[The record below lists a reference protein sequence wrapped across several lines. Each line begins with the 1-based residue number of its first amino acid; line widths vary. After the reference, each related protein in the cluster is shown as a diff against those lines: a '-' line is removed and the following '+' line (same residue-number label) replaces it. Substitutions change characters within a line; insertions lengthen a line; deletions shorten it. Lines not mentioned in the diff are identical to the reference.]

1 MPEWLKAE
9 SSMIREYRFVDQH
22 TVDGVPFGT
31 LEICWTNGSKGAY
44 HDVNL
49 RTYEEFAGA
58 KSLGKFLNT
67 VIKPNFRY
75 ERTQEPPDDEQ
86 EPQDEG
92 GEEKAS

>member
-1 MPEWLKAE
+1 MDWIKAT
-9 SSMIREYRFVDQH
+9 SSMLKSYRYVPTG
-22 TVDGVPFGT
+22 TVDGVPFGD
-31 LEICWTNGSKGAY
+31 LEIEWTNGSKGAY